1 MSKWLAVMSTV
12 RSLRVPKVGKKWL
25 AVTGKVKRF
34 RVLKVG
40 MASRQEDSKK
50 P

>member
-1 MSKWLAVMSTV
+1 LSKWLAVMSTV
-12 RSLRVPKVGKKWL
+12 RSLWVPKVGKKWL
-25 AVTGKVKRF
+25 AIRGNEKRI

-40 MASRQEDSKK
+40 MASHQEDGKK